1 MYSIIKAKDV
11 KKNIQSSF
19 DALRITQVLAI
30 ISMHAQRII
39 HPLHFLSIEAS
50 LYKLVLMEDLSV
62 GPSGCLHHSVDKAQG
77 SSLR

>member
-30 ISMHAQRII
+30 ISMHAHT

-62 GPSGCLHHSVDKAQG
+62 GPSSCLHHSVDKAQG